1 VTDQLDV
8 LNLIAARL
16 DALGI
21 HYMLTGSV
29 AAGWYGQP
37 RMTRDIDLV
46 AVLHPPHA
54 DRLAT
59 ALADEF
65 ECDADV
71 MRQAIVARRPFT
83 VFHRA
88 SVHKID
94 IVVRH
99 DTDYEMEKFD
109 RRRHLDMDGQR
120 VWVIAPEDLILSKLT
135 WAKQRPSELQL
146 RDIQGQTMKDT
157 INDSE
162 AAFARRFALVAPI
175 DRLRMVSE
183 MFESAKRLIAA
194 SVRSSE
200 PDITDAE
207 LRVRIF
213 DRLYAD
219 DFDEATKVKL
229 RAVLRRL

>member
-1 VTDQLDV
+1 MTDQIDV
-8 LNLIAARL
+8 LTLIAGRL

-29 AAGWYGQP
+29 AAGWYAQP

-54 DRLAT
+54 DQLAT

-99 DTDYEMEKFD
+99 DSDYEVEKFE
-109 RRRHLDMDGQR
+109 RRRHLDLDAQR
-120 VWVIAPEDLILSKLT
+120 VSVIAPEDLILSKLM
-135 WAKQRPSELQL
+135 WAKQSPSELQL
-146 RDIQGQTMKDT
+146 RDVRAIISVQQDL
-157 INDSE
+157 DW
-162 AAFARRFALVAPI
+162 AYI
-175 DRLRMVSE
+175 DRWAV
-183 MFESAKRLIAA
+183 RLTVKTLLAE
-194 SVRSSE
+194 VR
-200 PDITDAE
+200 P
-207 LRVRIF
+207 
-213 DRLYAD
+213 
-219 DFDEATKVKL
+219 
-229 RAVLRRL
+229 